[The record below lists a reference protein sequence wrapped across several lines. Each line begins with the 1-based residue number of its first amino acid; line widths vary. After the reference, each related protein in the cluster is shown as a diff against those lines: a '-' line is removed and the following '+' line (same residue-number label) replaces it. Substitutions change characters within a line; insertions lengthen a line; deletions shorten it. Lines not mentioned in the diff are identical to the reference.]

1 MKRVIPFL
9 LAIVMLLSLSACGKK
24 ETAEISDQTE
34 QTVKETAGFSDQTR
48 QAVKDFV
55 AMYGKDSPDYQGN
68 AYVVSDF
75 DNTTCVFDITYQSIV
90 CQIERMAFAMDP
102 HALET
107 ALAVGLDLNADQ
119 NAEWIADI
127 AAAYAYLWETYGPFT
142 PAGVDEK
149 TEETIQ
155 SDPMWME
162 FAAKMRAFLYHVED
176 TTPEEVN
183 YAWILYWFSGMTQD
197 EVYDLFYRSCSENEK
212 VESEWVTWTSP
223 KEVESLLGVIEC
235 AFQRGVSVT
244 QDVKDMLK
252 AFHDGGI
259 DVWICSA
266 SHLDGVRAAVDA
278 FGLSEWVTGVIG
290 MTQTMEN
297 GVYLPSYD
305 YENGYAW
312 DNLGD
317 GKWQPSEYRI
327 QALPGMEGKVTA
339 VENALVPRYGC
350 GPLAGFMDSSGDFN
364 FCTEFD
370 SLKFVICYNRANRKI
385 TEGAGL
391 IAVLAV
397 YQQETLGY
405 DLAKA
410 NAAGDTYFVL
420 QGRDE
425 NGLRTMRPSNET
437 IRLGEKKAQLFANKD
452 NETLLQYA
460 VEHGLTTADFL
471 NTFAYATPADDPG
484 NLLGIEYGHL
494 ETYRGYH
501 SVPDPAPELEDVA

>member
-1 MKRVIPFL
+1 MKRWIPFL
-9 LAIVMLLSLSACGKK
+9 LAIVMLLSLSACGGK
-24 ETAEISDQTE
+24 EES
-34 QTVKETAGFSDQTR
+34 GFSDQTR
-48 QAVKDFV
+48 QAVSDFV
-55 AMYGKDSPDYQGN
+55 AMYGKDSPDYRGD

-75 DNTTCVFDITYQSIV
+75 DNTTCVFDITGNSRKI
-90 CQIERMAFAMDP
+90 
-102 HALET
+102 T
-107 ALAVGLDLNADQ
+107 LAVGLDLNADQ

-127 AAAYAYLWETYGPFT
+127 TAAYSELWETYGPFT
-142 PAGVDEK
+142 AAGMDA
-149 TEETIQ
+149 ETMKAMQ
-155 SDPMWME
+155 SDPWWME

-197 EVYDLFYRSCSENEK
+197 EVYDLFYRSCSENET

-223 KEVESLLGVIEC
+223 KEIESLLGVIEC

-312 DNLGD
+312 DNLG
-317 GKWQPSEYRI
+317 GGNWQPSEFRI

-385 TEGAGL
+385 TEGATSRRRWAMTSRRQTQPGTP
-391 IAVLAV
+391 IM
-397 YQQETLGY
+397 
-405 DLAKA
+405 
-410 NAAGDTYFVL
+410 FC
-420 QGRDE
+420 RDVTRTVCAPCVRPTRPS
-425 NGLRTMRPSNET
+425 GSTKRSRSSLPTRTMRRCSNMPLST
-437 IRLGEKKAQLFANKD
+437 
-452 NETLLQYA
+452 
-460 VEHGLTTADFL
+460 V
-471 NTFAYATPADDPG
+471 
-484 NLLGIEYGHL
+484 
-494 ETYRGYH
+494 
-501 SVPDPAPELEDVA
+501 

>member
-1 MKRVIPFL
+1 MKRWIPIL
-9 LAIVMLLSLSACGKK
+9 LAIAMLFSLTACGGK
-24 ETAEISDQTE
+24 EES
-34 QTVKETAGFSDQTR
+34 GFSDQTK
-48 QAVKDFV
+48 QAVADFV

-90 CQIERMAFAMDP
+90 CQLERMAFAMDP
-102 HALET
+102 NALET

-127 AAAYAYLWETYGPFT
+127 TAAYASLWETYGPFT
-142 PAGVDEK
+142 PAGADEK
-149 TEETIQ
+149 TQETIH

-183 YAWILYWFSGMTQD
+183 YAWILYWFSGMTRE
-197 EVYDLFYRSCSENEK
+197 EVYDLFYRSCSENET

-223 KEVESLLGVIEC
+223 KEISSLLGVIEC

-278 FGLSEWVTGVIG
+278 FGLSDCVTGVIG

-297 GVYLPSYD
+297 GVYAPSYD

-312 DNLGD
+312 DNLG
-317 GKWQPSEYRI
+317 GGNWQASEYPI
-327 QALPGMEGKVTA
+327 HALPGMEGKVTA

-370 SLKFVICYNRANRKI
+370 SMRFVICYNRANRKI

-397 YQQETLGY
+397 YQQKTLGY

-410 NAAGDTYFVL
+410 NAAGDTYYVL
-420 QGRDE
+420 QGRNE

-437 IRLGEKKAQLFANKD
+437 IRLDEKKPQLFANKD

-460 VEHGLTTADFL
+460 VDHSMTTADFL
-471 NTFAYATPADDPG
+471 NTFAKATSSEDAG
-484 NLLGIEYGHL
+484 NPLGLDYGHL
-494 ETYRGYH
+494 DNYRGYH
-501 SVPDPAPELEDVA
+501 SVASPEASEQQPAA

>member
-1 MKRVIPFL
+1 MKRWIPFL
-9 LAIVMLLSLSACGKK
+9 LAIAMLFSLTACGGK
-24 ETAEISDQTE
+24 EESGFSE
-34 QTVKETAGFSDQTR
+34 QTQ
-48 QAVKDFV
+48 QAVADFV

-90 CQIERMAFAMDP
+90 CQLERMAFAMDP

-127 AAAYAYLWETYGPFT
+127 TTAYASLWETYGPFT
-142 PAGVDEK
+142 PAGVDAE
-149 TEETIQ
+149 TETTMH

-197 EVYDLFYRSCSENEK
+197 EVYDLFYRSCSENETA
-212 VESEWVTWTSP
+212 ESEWVTWTSP
-223 KEVESLLGVIEC
+223 KEIESLLGVIEC

-297 GVYLPSYD
+297 GVYQPSYD

-312 DNLGD
+312 DNLG
-317 GKWQPSEYRI
+317 GGNWQPSEYRI

-391 IAVLAV
+391 VAVLAV

-410 NAAGDTYFVL
+410 NAAGDTYYVL
-420 QGRDE
+420 QGRNE

-452 NETLLQYA
+452 NEALLQYA
-460 VEHGLTTADFL
+460 VEHGMTTADFL

-494 ETYRGYH
+494 KTYRGYH
-501 SVPDPAPELEDVA
+501 GVADPTSALDSAA